1 MVIAA
6 ATIAAVAVGSLVFV
20 QSRDIAVV
28 ADLGRSVSGT
38 AASSVSS
45 AVRPASSKSVH
56 TPTAHLKKGNWHVD
70 LAARSSLGQSNGRAD
85 SAATVGSASTVAGK
99 WTAVGNTPIGVAPV
113 DSAGRVTSASV
124 QGLTVGVRSQAAAS
138 KQGLSGVVLTLA
150 RDDGRTGKAPVA
162 VRVPTSLLR
171 QQFGADYAARVR
183 WVQLDG
189 ARKYSAT
196 AGTPVATTST
206 ADNLVMTPMV
216 SSRMVTLAATSSP
229 VSTSGTG
236 SFSASTLKEAGSWD
250 VSAQTG
256 DFSWQYPMTVPP
268 AAAGPV
274 PSIGLS
280 YDSQSIDGETGSTN
294 NQPSAIGDGWDLN
307 GGGFIERQYVSC
319 SQDDGASG
327 AVKTSGDQCWKT
339 DNATLSLGGHSS
351 ALVRDSATGAW
362 KMQSDDGSRIEHL
375 VGTAAGC
382 SPNGT
387 YDTDCWRVTTTDGTQ
402 YYFGK
407 NQLPGWSTGK
417 GTTNSAWTVPVF
429 GNDTGEPCHA
439 STFAASSCVQA
450 WRWNLDYVVDVH
462 ANAEAFYYTAETNS
476 YGKNGSGATAYVR
489 GGQLDH
495 VDYGLTS
502 ASVYAANAATGR
514 VTFGYDAY
522 GRCSDTTH
530 ANCTKET
537 ISAAATKPAKPASY
551 PDVPWDQFCT
561 TACTANAV
569 PSFWTDGMLDTV
581 TTAVKSGTAY
591 ATVDKWTLS
600 HSFPS
605 PGDGTTAALW
615 LTQVQHTG
623 YTGSTGVNEPAVKF
637 SGVRMQNRVWA
648 VDGLAPLDK
657 LRIASIT
664 AETGAVTSINY
675 SVQDCTA
682 AEASAIEA
690 AAATNSRRCYPQ
702 WWTPSIT
709 PAQEPKLDLF
719 HKYVVTSVLDDP
731 KTGGATDRPQQ
742 TSYVYTGTPAWK
754 YNTATFMPD
763 KRRTWSVFAGYD
775 TVEVRDGDASDPKS
789 VKTTAYTFYRGLNGD
804 RAGTNGGVKSVN
816 VSGTSSV
823 TDDSWLAGQI
833 RESVVRAGV
842 GGPVV
847 SDTVS
852 TPWAS
857 GVEANDGVNAARRVG
872 DGSTRMTEPTAAGTD
887 RTSETNTTYNSDGLP
902 STVSRSASDAADT
915 CTTTTYAS
923 ANRTAW
929 LIGLPAEQRV
939 VNVGCGSEPTLPRDA
954 ISDVRTSYD
963 SAAVGATPTKG
974 DTTKVETVTS
984 YSGSN
989 PVWTTT
995 ATSAFDTV
1003 GRETSSTDELGR
1015 TTKTAYTPAT
1025 GGPVTGVTTTNPKGW
1040 KASQTLDPA
1049 RGVVLS
1055 ETAVDGGVTSAT
1067 YDPLGRRTAVWMPG
1081 RAKADYPS
1089 APDTAYAYTE
1099 SQTGPLAVATTTLNW
1114 GGTITRYDLYDGL
1127 GRVVQTQDPSSNSGS
1142 VITDTAYDEQGR
1154 TSLKNNSYWASGTKP
1169 SAALFVPVSQQ
1180 QIQSSTE
1187 FEYDA
1192 VGRTTATVANSY
1204 GKEQYRTTNRYVGA
1218 DEVDTTPPQ
1227 GGTPNTTFTN
1237 SLGQKTLLRQYLAA
1251 SPTGTHQ
1258 DTRYTYNGRGDMA
1271 SMTDPAGNRWTWTF
1285 DPVGNKTSATD
1296 PDTGTTT
1303 YTYDNAG
1310 NVLSSKDARGVVI
1323 SDVYDVLDRKTAEY
1337 SGGTDG
1343 ALLSSWTYDT
1353 VRTGALT
1360 ASSSYVGSAPGAPGA
1375 AYTTAV
1381 TSYDTAGRPTEQTT
1395 TIPATASAFGG
1406 TTYSTK
1412 QTYNQ
1417 DGSPSATT
1425 MPAVGGLA
1433 AERVTTTYDALGL
1446 PSSLS
1451 GTKSYAGVVYD
1462 GLNRVAQV
1470 NRDGTVANVSAYTR
1484 DAVTGNISGI
1494 EDRTGTGSSSVVQ
1507 AKRTYNRNDAG
1518 VITSATT
1525 TGAAGSETQC
1535 YTYDALQ
1542 ELTEAWTPTSGACS
1556 SAPGTSLGGPAPYWS
1571 SYTYD
1576 TATGNR
1582 KTATQHAT
1590 AGGTDQVTSYTY
1602 PGAGAPHPHAVQS
1615 TSTSTG
1621 DEDSSNAFTY
1631 DDDGNTTQSG
1641 ETALAYD
1648 EHGRILSAT
1657 VGPQRQSNVYDA
1669 DGNLLLQTDPKN
1681 GATLYLG
1688 DTELHVD
1695 AGASTTTATR
1705 TYALAG
1711 VTVAE
1716 RNTSTGTSTVSAI
1729 DTDIDGNADLAT
1741 DVLTGAVTRRWFD
1754 PFGNQRGGASNWISA
1769 HGFLDKA
1776 TSSFSGLSQLGAR
1789 AYDATLG
1796 RFLSVDPV
1804 LNPDLPQQ
1812 NNGYVYSGNNPIANP
1827 DPSGLCAGYACGGGG
1842 GGVGGG
1848 GSHPRPMPGPVP
1860 FPWKGATTAPS
1871 THAHHATP
1879 VQPYGHGGSKY
1890 ANYPSAKKQ
1899 AQTGKVLRK
1908 LAPVI
1913 LLTAAVVAL
1922 GIGIIACS
1930 LATAGVCAVA
1940 FGVEAEAGAVAAD
1953 ADAIGSTIAA
1963 ESAKQAAAA
1972 EAEGLTGAFTR
1983 SEIDAASLAR
1993 DKGGLTR
2000 VGRALQKHSDRSGS
2014 VFRGQS
2020 TGNTAQRNAQGSAAL
2035 DKILKDPGLTV
2046 KQNKNVTEYF
2056 SGTGSGFRMSNDG
2069 TFMGFL
2075 EPKD

>member
-196 AGTPVATTST
+196 AATPVATTST

-216 SSRMVTLAATSSP
+216 SNRMVTLAATSSP

-236 SFSASTLKEAGSWD
+236 SFSASTLKEVGSWD

-351 ALVRDSATGAW
+351 ALVRDSATGDW

-637 SGVRMQNRVWA
+637 SGVRMHNRVWA

-657 LRIASIT
+657 LRVASIT

-1169 SAALFVPVSQQ
+1169 SASLFVPVSQQ

-1258 DTRYTYNGRGDMA
+1258 DTRYTYDGRGDMA

-1535 YTYDALQ
+1535 YNYDALQ

-1582 KTATQHAT
+1582 KTATHHAT

-1741 DVLTGAVTRRWFD
+1741 DVLTGAVARRWFD

-1776 TSSFSGLSQLGAR
+1776 TSSFSGLTQLGAR

-1796 RFLSVDPV
+1796 RFLSADPV
-1804 LNPDLPQQ
+1804 LNPDSPQQ
-1812 NNGYVYSGNNPIANP
+1812 VNGYAYSGNNPLANA
-1827 DPSGLCAGYACGGGG
+1827 DPTGLCPPSQCAID
-1842 GGVGGG
+1842 G
-1848 GSHPRPMPGPVP
+1848 GSRPKPMPGPVP

-1879 VQPYGHGGSKY
+1879 VQPYGHGGSKS
-1890 ANYPSAKKQ
+1890 ANYPSVKKQ
-1899 AQTGKVLRK
+1899 AQTWKAIRHW
-1908 LAPVI
+1908 APVI
-1913 LLTAAVVAL
+1913 LLTALDIAL
-1922 GIGIIACS
+1922 TAGVIACTV
-1930 LATAGVCAVA
+1930 ATAGICAVA
-1940 FGVEAEAGAVAAD
+1940 GGGELEAAGLAAD

-1963 ESAKQAAAA
+1963 ESAEQTAAA
-1972 EAEGLTGAFTR
+1972 EAERLTANRIPAGVRAAAEEADGVRFGKTDNQIFHAFRHTDKAGLDSEDVASAVR
-1983 SEIDAASLAR
+1983 SKLNSAPFKEGQQTIEV
-1993 DKGGLTR
+1993 R
-2000 VGRALQKHSDRSGS
+2000 VGGKQVQASAFG
-2014 VFRGQS
+2014 
-2020 TGNTAQRNAQGSAAL
+2020 RNGAY
-2035 DKILKDPGLTV
+2035 
-2046 KQNKNVTEYF
+2046 NVGRLVIKGDE
-2056 SGTGSGFRMSNDG
+2056 G
-2069 TFMGFL
+2069 
-2075 EPKD
+2075 